1 MAQPPITPS
10 QASHPGH
17 SPAGRLPI
25 ALGAVAGLVFF
36 LACGFVAFRNAGIL
50 RNSARLTSH
59 THEVIAS
66 LDQILS
72 LMKDA
77 ETGQRGFLI
86 TGDEKYLEPF
96 DIAKASIDAEVANAS
111 ILTRDNPEQQA
122 QFPPLKAS
130 IAAKIAEL
138 EKTIALRRNQGFEE
152 AKAEVAT
159 DRGKGE
165 MDIIRAKLATM
176 IQVETALRQ
185 QRIAEMELA
194 YRTAVV
200 NGILTSLFGLVLTGV
215 VASLIQRAATTRERQ
230 EWLQNGK
237 LGLATAMF
245 GDQAF
250 AQLGQSVLGFLT
262 HYVDAHAGAFFVR
275 QDAHFRRIATL
286 GVPHDSAIAEQFD
299 LGDGLLGQAAV
310 ERKIVR
316 IDNVPE
322 GYLTVGSGLG
332 RSQPRQLL
340 ILPAAAEGAVN
351 AVLELGFLHPLDP
364 LVLDLLSE
372 IAEAIAVA
380 VKSALYREHLQ
391 ALLAETQQ
399 QAEELQAQS
408 EELRVSNEEL
418 EEQGRA
424 LEESQ
429 SRMELQQVEMA
440 QTNVQLEEQAG
451 FLEQQRDELVRAKL
465 ALESQARVVEQASR
479 YKTNFLANMSH
490 ELRTPLN
497 SSLILAKLLSENRAG
512 NLNEEQVKYAHTIE
526 SAGNDLLALI
536 NDVLDLSKIEAG
548 HMEIKAAP
556 LPLEGLLVDLRG
568 TFEPVA
574 AQKGLALKMELAPDV
589 PESVVTDA
597 HRLVQ
602 VLKNLLS
609 NALKFTE
616 SGSVMLRVS
625 RSTRGRLAFAVSDTG
640 IGIAPEHQRLIFEPF
655 QQADGTT
662 NRKYGGTGLGLSIS
676 RELTR
681 LLGGELQLLSE
692 PGRGSTFT
700 VLVPEIHNGASIAAP
715 LPVAPMPGETP
726 GPAAPQAPK
735 ALKSEVPDDRET
747 LSGTSRVILAVEDD
761 VKFAR
766 IISDLAHE
774 MHFQCLIAT
783 TAEEALALARR
794 HLPSAVVLDVGLP
807 DNSGLFVLERLK
819 GDARTRHIPVHVV
832 SGGDYTQ
839 TALSLGAVGYMLK
852 PVKREQ
858 LIEAFQKL
866 ETRLTQKMRRVLV
879 VEDDPVQAHAMQQLL
894 GSREV
899 DASTAGTAA
908 ECLEK
913 LKAFTFDCMVL
924 DLSLPDASGFA
935 LLETLSAED
944 AYAFPPVIVYTGRDL
959 TADEEQRLRRYS
971 TSIIIKGAKSPERL
985 LDEVTLFLHQVVA
998 DLPPEQRR
1006 VLEKSPNRDAALEG
1020 RRILIAED
1028 DVRNI
1033 FALTSLF
1040 ESRGVK
1046 LQIARNGREAIAML
1060 ERNEPPG
1067 GPRLDGCDD
1076 AGDGRPDRD
1085 PRDPRARRVEEA
1097 ADHRA
1102 DREGDEKRS
1111 RAMPR
1116 RRCERLPRQ
1125 AARRGKTPLPG
1136 SRVDAAMM
1144 HTAAETETFEL
1155 RLLLEAIHEKSRYD
1169 FRGYSVASLKRR
1181 LAHAKERFG
1190 CTSFSELQH
1199 RVLHDPALIP
1209 QLLPFLTVQV
1219 SDLFRDPSYFL
1230 ALRTHVLPHLK
1241 TYPSL
1246 KVWIAGCSAGEELYS
1261 MAILFREE
1269 GLESRTI
1276 FYATDIN
1283 TEALQKAEAGVY
1295 EVDRLALFT
1304 ENHRRAGGKASLSH
1318 YYTAAYGRAK
1328 FDQSLRRNTVFS
1340 DHSLVSDAVFAETQF
1355 ISCRNVLIYFNR
1367 ELQDRAVG
1375 LFKDSL
1381 VRRSFCGIGAKE
1393 SLRFSAHAKA
1403 FTDFNREERIYQRV

>member
-1 MAQPPITPS
+1 MAAPPITPTPLS
-10 QASHPGH
+10 PDPRR

-25 ALGAVAGLVFF
+25 ALGAVAGLIFF

-50 RNSARLTSH
+50 RDSARLTSH

-77 ETGQRGFLI
+77 ETGQRGYLI

-96 DIAKASIDAEVANAS
+96 NIAKASIDAEVANAVH
-111 ILTRDNPEQQA
+111 LTQDNPEQQA
-122 QFPPLKAS
+122 QFPVLKAS

-138 EKTIALRRNQGFEE
+138 EQTIALRRNHGFEE
-152 AKAEVAT
+152 AKAEVMT

-165 MDIIRAKLATM
+165 MDIIRTRLGAM
-176 IQVETALRQ
+176 NQVETRLRRE
-185 QRIAEMELA
+185 RIAEMGDA

-200 NGILTSLFGLVLTGV
+200 NGILTSAFGLLLTGV
-215 VASLIQRAATTRERQ
+215 VAWLIQRAATARERQ

-250 AQLGQSVLGFLT
+250 TQLGQSVLGFLT
-262 HYVDAHAGAFFVR
+262 HYVDARMQALFLSGRMRTFGAM
-275 QDAHFRRIATL
+275 ATI
-286 GVPHDSAIAEQFD
+286 GVPHDSAIAERFEP
-299 LGDGLLGQAAV
+299 GDGLLGQAAADG
-310 ERKIVR
+310 KLIR

-340 ILPAAAEGAVN
+340 IVPAMADGAAN
-351 AVLELGFLHPLDP
+351 AVLELGFLHHLDP
-364 LVLDLLSE
+364 VVLDLLSE
-372 IAEAIAVA
+372 IDEPIAVA
-380 VKSALYREHLQ
+380 VKSALYRENLQ

-479 YKTNFLANMSH
+479 YKSDFLANMSH

-497 SSLILAKLLSENRAG
+497 SSLILAKLLGENRGG
-512 NLNEEQVKYAHTIE
+512 NLNEEQVKYAQTIE

-556 LPLEGLLVDLRG
+556 LPLEGLLADLRG

-574 AQKGLALKMELAPDV
+574 AQRALELKMELAPDV

-616 SGSVMLRVS
+616 RGSVNLRVN
-625 RSTRGRLAFAVSDTG
+625 RTTRGRLAFAVSDTG

-662 NRKYGGTGLGLSIS
+662 NRQYGGTGLGLSIS

-700 VLVPEIHNGASIAAP
+700 VLVPEIHNGASVAEP
-715 LPVAPMPGETP
+715 LPVAPMPRETP
-726 GPAAPQAPK
+726 APSAPQAAKAPK
-735 ALKSEVPDDRET
+735 PEVPDDREN

-761 VKFAR
+761 VKFAC
-766 IISDLAHE
+766 IVADLAHE

-783 TAEEALALARR
+783 TAEEALALAQQ

-807 DNSGLFVLERLK
+807 DNSGLSVLERLK

-832 SGGDYTQ
+832 SGSDYMQ

-858 LIEAFQKL
+858 LVEAFQKL

-879 VEDDPVQAHAMQQLL
+879 VEDDPVQAHALQQLL

-899 DASTAGTAA
+899 EAVTAGTAA

-944 AYAFPPVIVYTGRDL
+944 AYAFPPVIVYTGNDL

-1006 VLEKSPNRDAALEG
+1006 MLEKSPNRDAALEG

-1033 FALTSLF
+1033 FALTSLL

-1046 LQIARNGREAIAML
+1046 LQIARNGREAIATL
-1060 ERNEPPG
+1060 ERNEPPVDLVLMDVMMPEMDG
-1067 GPRLDGCDD
+1067 LTAIREIRERAEWKKLPIIALTAKAMKSDHEQCLAAGANDYLAKPLDVEKLLSLI
-1076 AGDGRPDRD
+1076 
-1085 PRDPRARRVEEA
+1085 RVW
-1097 ADHRA
+1097 
-1102 DREGDEKRS
+1102 
-1111 RAMPR
+1111 MPR
-1116 RRCERLPRQ
+1116 
-1125 AARRGKTPLPG
+1125 
-1136 SRVDAAMM
+1136 
-1144 HTAAETETFEL
+1144 
-1155 RLLLEAIHEKSRYD
+1155 
-1169 FRGYSVASLKRR
+1169 
-1181 LAHAKERFG
+1181 
-1190 CTSFSELQH
+1190 
-1199 RVLHDPALIP
+1199 
-1209 QLLPFLTVQV
+1209 
-1219 SDLFRDPSYFL
+1219 
-1230 ALRTHVLPHLK
+1230 
-1241 TYPSL
+1241 
-1246 KVWIAGCSAGEELYS
+1246 
-1261 MAILFREE
+1261 
-1269 GLESRTI
+1269 
-1276 FYATDIN
+1276 
-1283 TEALQKAEAGVY
+1283 
-1295 EVDRLALFT
+1295 
-1304 ENHRRAGGKASLSH
+1304 
-1318 YYTAAYGRAK
+1318 
-1328 FDQSLRRNTVFS
+1328 
-1340 DHSLVSDAVFAETQF
+1340 
-1355 ISCRNVLIYFNR
+1355 
-1367 ELQDRAVG
+1367 
-1375 LFKDSL
+1375 
-1381 VRRSFCGIGAKE
+1381 
-1393 SLRFSAHAKA
+1393 
-1403 FTDFNREERIYQRV
+1403 